1 MGKYEIQR
9 LFLTSFGFNMRE
21 IKYLVS
27 KLYPES
33 CFVVILGTCL
43 VIQSPAA
50 FAILIILCLVTAEY
64 VSKQLNLPP
73 HSCKEWIRKDLLL
86 YLQFTT
92 RKRYKKLTVGHFQDV
107 SASVKITEIGFHPI
121 FWAFSPLF
129 VVYSAEQKKQ
139 LCGCCRAES
148 CEWELPR
155 GNGGCR
161 QCTSW
166 HMFLFKCVGWSLV
179 QAVNAFLIRPLISLQ
194 Q

>member
-1 MGKYEIQR
+1 
-9 LFLTSFGFNMRE
+9 MRE

-73 HSCKEWIRKDLLL
+73 HSCRVDTEGSASI
-86 YLQFTT
+86 FTV
-92 RKRYKKLTVGHFQDV
+92 YHKKKIQEINFVGHFQDV

-155 GNGGCR
+155 GSGGCR
-161 QCTSW
+161 QCTS
-166 HMFLFKCVGWSLV
+166 
-179 QAVNAFLIRPLISLQ
+179 
-194 Q
+194 